1 MFPIQTEY
9 DITGVPLTLN
19 GARLVRVYNS
29 GHDNANVQIYTNVTD
44 NELVGHFT
52 LAPNQTEIVEK
63 GSLQGILAYNST
75 VVATQVT
82 KTNYFRGANRNG
94 SLSSGKIP
102 GLVFYVDAAS
112 YSSGTTWDDLS
123 GLGNNVTLYGSPPRD
138 SNSGG
143 NLQFNGVN
151 QYGSITNPSL
161 LPSGNQMSIIAWTS
175 GISATTGNF
184 ISGMNSTN
192 RTFNI
197 HLPYSDSRVY
207 WDSGTILPPSA
218 PYYDR
223 MDVLASGPGFTGWH
237 QWVFTKNATSGVMN
251 IYLDNTLLATA
262 SGKTH
267 TIITSDFCNIASYRP
282 ADASTSWPGYIGKLQ
297 IYNRELTVTE
307 VTTDFNANRTR
318 FGI

>member
-9 DITGVPLTLN
+9 DITGAPLTLN

-29 GHDNANVQIYTNVTD
+29 GHDNANVQIYTNITD
-44 NELVGHFT
+44 NVLVGNFT
-52 LAPNQTEIVEK
+52 LAPNQSEIVEK

-82 KTNYFRGANRNG
+82 RTNYFRGANRNG

-161 LPSGNQMSIIAWTS
+161 LPSGNQISIILWSS
-175 GISATTGNF
+175 GISATTGHF

-197 HLPYSDSRVY
+197 HLPYSDNRVY
-207 WDSGTILPPSA
+207 WDAGNVAGS
-218 PYYDR
+218 YDR
-223 MDVLASGPGFTGWH
+223 MSVDISGPGYTGWH

-251 IYLDNTLLATA
+251 IYLDNALLATA
-262 SGKTH
+262 SGKTR
-267 TIITSDFCNIASYRP
+267 TIPVSDFCGLATDNP
-282 ADASTSWPGYIGKLQ
+282 ADPASKWPGYIGKLQ
-297 IYNRELTVTE
+297 IYNRALTVTE
-307 VTTDFNANRTR
+307 VATDFNANRSR